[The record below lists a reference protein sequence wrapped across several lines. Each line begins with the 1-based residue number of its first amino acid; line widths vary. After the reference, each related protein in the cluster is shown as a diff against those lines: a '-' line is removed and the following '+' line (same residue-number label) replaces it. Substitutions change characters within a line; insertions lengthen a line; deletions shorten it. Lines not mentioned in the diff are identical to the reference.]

1 MILCKYSE
9 QLDTEMKKI
18 VKSEIES
25 MRAKVKDNFLK
36 EMLLKAFNNLK

>member
-1 MILCKYSE
+1 MICVSIE